1 MPVELNATQG
11 SLLGFLFDGPKTG
24 WDLLQ
29 EIERGL
35 SRFWNVT
42 PSHVYRELRTL
53 QDRGLVTAGRTGVRD
68 RRPFTITAAGKKAFK
83 QWIAQEPGP
92 EQIRNPLLIT
102 LWFGRHLDDD
112 TLDRFLASNRQV
124 HEQRLRHYES
134 ITPTDE
140 HTGAVLAF
148 GVAYEKAVMAWID
161 DLLRAPTSRTE
172 KATAAVGD
180 AAPVRSARGLVAVP
194 RTVPGARSRAADQ
207 APVGWRACPRWR

>member
-1 MPVELNATQG
+1 MPGALNATQG

-68 RRPFTITAAGKKAFK
+68 RRPFTITAAGKKAFTR
-83 QWIAQEPGP
+83 WIALEPGP

-102 LWFGRHLDDD
+102 LWFGRHLDAP
-112 TLDRFLASNRQV
+112 TLTGFLESNRHV
-124 HEQRLRHYES
+124 HEERLRHYEG
-134 ITPTDE
+134 ITAVDE
-140 HTGAVLAF
+140 HTGAVVAF

-161 DLLRAPTSRTE
+161 DLLGASSPSP
-172 KATAAVGD
+172 AG
-180 AAPVRSARGLVAVP
+180 AAPSG
-194 RTVPGARSRAADQ
+194 GSR
-207 APVGWRACPRWR
+207 P

>member
-1 MPVELNATQG
+1 MPEDVNATQG

-53 QDRGLVTAGRTGVRD
+53 QERGLVTAGRTGVRD

-83 QWIAQEPGP
+83 HWISLEPGP
-92 EQIRNPLLIT
+92 EQMRNPLLLT
-102 LWFGRHLDDD
+102 LWFGRHLDDE
-112 TLDRFLASNRQV
+112 TLTGFLDSNRAV
-124 HEQRLRHYES
+124 HEKRLRHYQS
-134 ITPTDE
+134 ITGTDR

-148 GVAYEKAVMAWID
+148 GVAYEKAVIAWID
-161 DLLRAPTSRTE
+161 ELTSNPRPT
-172 KATAAVGD
+172 ATATATAVASAVAGSE
-180 AAPVRSARGLVAVP
+180 AATLR
-194 RTVPGARSRAADQ
+194 
-207 APVGWRACPRWR
+207 

>member
-1 MPVELNATQG
+1 MPEDVNATQG
-11 SLLGFLFDGPKTG
+11 SLLGFLFDEPKTG

-68 RRPFTITAAGKKAFK
+68 RRPFTITPAGKKAFK
-83 QWIAQEPGP
+83 RWIALEPGP

-102 LWFGRHLDDD
+102 LWFGRHLDDETLKGFLD
-112 TLDRFLASNRQV
+112 TNRVV
-124 HEQRLRHYES
+124 HEKRLRHYQS
-134 ITPTDE
+134 ITATDR

-148 GVAYEKAVMAWID
+148 GVAYEKAVIEWID
-161 DLLRAPTSRTE
+161 DLTSGPRPT
-172 KATAAVGD
+172 TAA
-180 AAPVRSARGLVAVP
+180 AAVA
-194 RTVPGARSRAADQ
+194 SR
-207 APVGWRACPRWR
+207 